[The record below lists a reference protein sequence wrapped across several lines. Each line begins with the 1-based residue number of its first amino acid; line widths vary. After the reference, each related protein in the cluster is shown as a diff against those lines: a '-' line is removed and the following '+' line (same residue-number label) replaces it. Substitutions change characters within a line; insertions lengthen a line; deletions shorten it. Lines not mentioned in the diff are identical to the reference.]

1 MVIKKVKKIETADC
15 KDRLCPIHGDRKLKI
30 RGRIFEGI
38 VIKKL
43 PGRVTIQFERMLK
56 LPKYER
62 YEKRKTKIHA
72 RLPDCMK
79 DNVAVGDFIQI
90 AETRPISKMI
100 HFVVSKIKIK
110 EIAPLGVPQNIG
122 GKE

>member
-1 MVIKKVKKIETADC
+1 MAEKKRQKIEKESKC
-15 KDRLCPIHGDRKLKI
+15 KDRLCPKHGDRKLKM
-30 RGRIFEGI
+30 RGRVFQGE
-38 VIKKL
+38 VVKVL
-43 PGRVTIQFERMLK
+43 PGRVSISFERMLK

-79 DNVAVGDFIQI
+79 DDVSVGDLIEI

-100 HFVVSKIKIK
+100 HFVVSKVIRAK
-110 EIAPLGVPQNIG
+110 EVKA
-122 GKE
+122 